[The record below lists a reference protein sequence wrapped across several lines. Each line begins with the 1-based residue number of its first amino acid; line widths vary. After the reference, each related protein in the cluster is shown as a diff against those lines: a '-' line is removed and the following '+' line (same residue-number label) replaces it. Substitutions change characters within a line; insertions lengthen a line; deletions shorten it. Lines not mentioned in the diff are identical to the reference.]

1 MDSEV
6 LSCLCR
12 NLCRHDQT
20 AAGAPKSTASTVT
33 ACSSTTPGGALLTSC
48 PCVCSHAALNL
59 NLHGLLLIVCS
70 GQVSAF
76 HHAEP
81 CRHHQAYCSEPLVLR
96 CCSVPCRHQH
106 HQPRCPLQS
115 PQSPASS
122 VCSSH
127 SRSCSCQSRLL
138 HVPSSRHSTSPC
150 TQLALGPAPV
160 LVRPQSQ
167 RQTSCQGAFT
177 R

>member
-1 MDSEV
+1 MMPPQLHLLQHPPRDRQNVVWILRYYLVCAGTFADMIKRQQAPQRAQQAQSQPAQAPRQVGRCSQAV
-6 LSCLCR
+6 LCVQPC
-12 NLCRHDQT
+12 
-20 AAGAPKSTASTVT
+20 
-33 ACSSTTPGGALLTSC
+33 CSR
-48 PCVCSHAALNL
+48 
-59 NLHGLLLIVCS
+59 
-70 GQVSAF
+70 F
-76 HHAEP
+76 E
-81 CRHHQAYCSEPLVLR
+81 
-96 CCSVPCRHQH
+96 SVPCRHQH
-106 HQPRCPLQS
+106 HQPRCPLRS